1 MWDTDLLSQL
11 EGSLWEAADQLR
23 ANSGLGSNEYFFP
36 VMGIIFLRH
45 AYNRFTTVND
55 DIGKDMPKRGGVAR
69 PLTKEDFLRRGS
81 LFLRKE
87 SQFNYLLELET
98 GKDVGSAIN
107 KAMELIENDYE
118 NLKGILPKEY
128 QSLENS
134 LLVRILK
141 IFNAEAL
148 RNAKGDV
155 FGHIY
160 EYFLMKFAIE
170 KAHDNGEFFTPVSL
184 VQTIVNVIEPS
195 HGIVLDPACGSGG
208 MFVQTSHFIQ
218 NTGLETQKAV
228 TFYGQEKTA
237 TTIRLAKMNLAVH
250 GLEGKIDEGNTFYM
264 DRHELLGKADIV
276 MANPPFNV
284 DSVDADKV
292 KGDPRLPF
300 GLPGVNK
307 KDEVSN
313 GNYLWIS
320 YFYSY
325 LNKTGRAGF
334 VMSSQASS
342 AGNDEK
348 EVRRKIVE
356 TGHVDVMISIR
367 SNFFYTRTVPCE
379 LWFFDKGKP
388 AIHKDKVL
396 MLDAR
401 SVFHV
406 VNRKIYD
413 FTQEQLSNITAI
425 VWLYRGQ
432 NDRFLN
438 LVKSYLERSLS
449 EALKIENEIEGFKK
463 GFDSLMD
470 AMKSFS
476 GNADC
481 PVGNCAKSFRSRVNK
496 LSSGQTLGDPG
507 MKKTSPLAE
516 PKKELD
522 ESFDSFQSDCRKLFK
537 NISEYKSIL
546 TGKMPSDNKK
556 QKSTSADF
564 EQISEACHD
573 LIKQTD
579 LIYKLAVRVID
590 VSEKECNAS
599 ESDNWEGRKINGLR
613 KALDELRKKAVEQL
627 KITAYFQKQVHWL
640 QSRFRD
646 AKFADVEGLCKLVS
660 KKDIEANDWS
670 LTPGRYVGVAPEE
683 VDEDFDFEETLRTI
697 HVELADLNEE
707 AAKLANTIQKNFE
720 ELGI

>member
-1 MWDTDLLSQL
+1 MWDNNLLSQL

-36 VMGIIFLRH
+36 AMGIIFLRH
-45 AYNRFTTVND
+45 AYNRFITVKD
-55 DIGKDMPKRGGVAR
+55 EIEKDMPKRSGVMR
-69 PLTKEDFLRRGS
+69 PLTKEDFVRRGS

-98 GKDVGSAIN
+98 GKDIGTSIN

-118 NLKGILPKEY
+118 NLKGILPKDY
-128 QSLENS
+128 QNLENN
-134 LLVRILK
+134 LLSRLLK
-141 IFNAEAL
+141 IFNAESL

-208 MFVQTSHFIQ
+208 MFVQTSHFIE
-218 NTGLETQKAV
+218 NTGHETQKEV

-250 GLEGKIDEGNTFYM
+250 GLEGKIVEGNTFYM

-284 DSVDADKV
+284 DSVDADKI

-320 YFYSY
+320 YFHSY

-356 TGHVDVMISIR
+356 SGHVDVMISIR

-401 SVFHV
+401 SIFHV

-413 FTQEQLSNITAI
+413 FTPEQLSNITSI

-432 NDRFLN
+432 NERFLK
-438 LVKSYLERSLS
+438 LVKSYLDRTLS
-449 EALKIENEIEGFKK
+449 EALKIEAEIDGFKK
-463 GFDSLMD
+463 GFDALMD
-470 AMKSFS
+470 EMKSFIK
-476 GNADC
+476 AQ
-481 PVGNCAKSFRSRVNK
+481 P
-496 LSSGQTLGDPG
+496 
-507 MKKTSPLAE
+507 KTSPLIE

-522 ESFDSFQSDCRKLFK
+522 EASESFQGDCRKLLK
-537 NISEYKSIL
+537 NISEYKSSWA
-546 TGKMPSDNKK
+546 GKISIELKK
-556 QKSTSADF
+556 QKSASSDF
-564 EQISEACHD
+564 EPISETCHD
-573 LIKQTD
+573 LIKQAD
-579 LIYKLAVRVID
+579 LVYKLAVRVID
-590 VSEKECNAS
+590 VSEKECKAS
-599 ESDNWEGRKINGLR
+599 ESDKWESRKINGLR
-613 KALDELRKKAVEQL
+613 KALDELRKRTVEQL
-627 KITAYFQKQVHWL
+627 KLASYSYKQAHWL
-640 QSRFRD
+640 QSRFPD
-646 AKFADVEGLCKLVS
+646 AKFADVQGLCKLVS
-660 KKDIEANDWS
+660 IKDIEANDWS

-707 AAKLANTIQKNFE
+707 AAKLAKNIQKSFE